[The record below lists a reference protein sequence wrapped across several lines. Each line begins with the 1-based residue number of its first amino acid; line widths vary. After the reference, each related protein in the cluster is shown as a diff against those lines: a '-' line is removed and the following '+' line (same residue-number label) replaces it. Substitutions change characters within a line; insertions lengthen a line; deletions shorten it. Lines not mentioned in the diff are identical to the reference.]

1 MTHKTRSYLTLL
13 IVFLILASLWYLY
26 PSVKLWTMSASERQT
41 IRTTEPQDLIEL
53 EKKALSLGLDLKGG
67 MHVVLEVDQSKL
79 KEGEKRDAV
88 DRALE
93 IIRNRVDQFG
103 VTEPLIQKQG
113 GDRIIVELPGLQ
125 EVDRAQ
131 ALIGQTAQ
139 LEFKLLESGENTT
152 TILKKIDEVL
162 AAKEQA
168 PSGQEEQPERPG
180 ETEEKKPEKKKMVE
194 DLFAPEEPETVS
206 DTTDT
211 SSFLGEEEEEYYT
224 ERPFTSLLE
233 NMGGYYLGV
242 PIENKAKVELLL
254 KDPDVQAV
262 IPEDDEFAFATR
274 TEIIQRLEYQKLYL
288 LKKRME
294 FSGKYLVDARPMARD
309 EYGKPYV
316 NFKLTKEG
324 GRRFARL
331 TGANIKKPLAIILDG
346 RVESAPEIQNK
357 IRDEGRIT
365 MGGSATFD
373 EAVDL
378 SIVLRA
384 GALPAPVKIIEN
396 RIIGPSLGQD
406 SIRKGTTSAIVGF
419 CVVLLFM
426 AIYYK
431 LSGVIADFAVL
442 LNLVFLMAVMSALDA
457 TLTLP
462 GIAGIIL
469 TVGMAV
475 DANVLIFERIREE
488 LRTGKTIRAAIDAG
502 YKRALSAI
510 IDANITTLITAAVLF
525 QFGTGPIKGFA
536 VALSL
541 GVGISLFTAVVIT
554 RVLFEI
560 RKGYRTLSI

>member
-1 MTHKTRSYLTLL
+1 MTRKSRSYLTLL
-13 IVFLILASLWYLY
+13 IIFLILASLWYLY
-26 PSVKLWTMSASERQT
+26 PSVRLWSMSESRKQT
-41 IRTTEPQDLIEL
+41 LRTTEPQDLISL
-53 EKKALSLGLDLKGG
+53 EKKALNLGLDLKGG
-67 MHVVLEVDQSKL
+67 MHVVLQVDQSKL
-79 KEGEKRDAV
+79 KEGERRDAV
-88 DRALE
+88 ERALE

-125 EVDRAQ
+125 EVDRAE

-139 LEFKLLESGENTT
+139 LEFKLLESDENTKA
-152 TILKKIDEVL
+152 ILKKIDEVL
-162 AAKEQA
+162 AAKEEA
-168 PSGQEEQPERPG
+168 PFEEEEEEPESLTG
-180 ETEEKKPEKKKMVE
+180 TEEKKKIAK
-194 DLFAPEEPETVS
+194 DLFAPEEAESVS

-211 SSFLGEEEEEYYT
+211 SSFLEAEEEDFYT

-233 NMGGYYLGV
+233 GFGTYWLGV
-242 PIENKAKVELLL
+242 PMESKPKVELLL
-254 KDPDVQAV
+254 NDPEVESL
-262 IPEDDEFAFATR
+262 IPEDDEFAWATR
-274 TEIIQRLEYQKLYL
+274 IEVIEGMEYQKLYL
-288 LKKRME
+288 LKKRVE
-294 FSGKYLVDARPMARD
+294 FSGKYLVDARPGYDQYR
-309 EYGKPYV
+309 KPQV
-316 NFKLTKEG
+316 NFTLTKQG

-331 TGANIKKPLAIILDG
+331 TGANINKPLAIVLDS
-346 RVESAPEIQNK
+346 RVESAPVIQSK
-357 IRDEGRIT
+357 IRDQGVIT
-365 MGGSATFD
+365 MGGAARFE
-373 EAVDL
+373 EAADL
-378 SIVLRA
+378 AIVLRA

-396 RIIGPSLGQD
+396 RVIGPSLGQD
-406 SIRKGTTSAIVGF
+406 SIRKGTTSAIIGF

-469 TVGMAV
+469 TVGMSV

-541 GVGISLFTAVVIT
+541 GVAISLFTAVVIT
-554 RVLFEI
+554 RVIFEI

>member
-1 MTHKTRSYLTLL
+1 MSEAQKQTL
-13 IVFLILASLWYLY
+13 
-26 PSVKLWTMSASERQT
+26 
-41 IRTTEPQDLIEL
+41 RTTEPQDLVDL
-53 EKKALSLGLDLKGG
+53 EKKALNLGLDLKGG
-67 MHVVLEVDQSKL
+67 MHVVLQVDKSKL
-79 KEGEKRDAV
+79 KENERRDAV

-113 GDRIIVELPGLQ
+113 GERIIVELPGLQ
-125 EVDRAQ
+125 DVERAE

-139 LEFKLLESGENTT
+139 LEFKLLESAENTT
-152 TILKKIDEVL
+152 AILKKIDAVL
-162 AAKEQA
+162 AEEERVT
-168 PSGQEEQPERPG
+168 SGEEDLFEEEPETP
-180 ETEEKKPEKKKMVE
+180 EKAEEKEKIVK
-194 DLFAPEEPETVS
+194 DLFAPDEPESVS

-211 SSFLGEEEEEYYT
+211 SSFLEVEEEDFYI

-233 NMGGYYLGV
+233 NFGGNWLGV
-242 PIENKAKVELLL
+242 PIRSKPKVELLL
-254 KDPDVQAV
+254 NNPKVKEL
-262 IPEDDEFAFATR
+262 IPEDDEFAWATR
-274 TEIIQRLEYQKLYL
+274 TEIIQGMEYQKLYL
-288 LKKRME
+288 LKRRTE
-294 FSGKYLVDARPMARD
+294 FSGKYLVDARPRYD
-309 EYGKPYV
+309 EFRKPEV
-316 NFKLTKEG
+316 LFNLTKQG

-331 TGANIKKPLAIILDG
+331 TGANIGKPLAITLDG
-346 RVESAPEIQNK
+346 RVESAPIIQSK
-357 IRDEGRIT
+357 IRDSGVIT
-365 MGGSATFD
+365 MGGAVAFE

-406 SIRKGTTSAIVGF
+406 SIRKGTTSAIIGF

-442 LNLVFLMAVMSALDA
+442 LNLTFLLAVMSALDA

-469 TVGMAV
+469 TVGMSV

-488 LRTGKTIRAAIDAG
+488 LRTGKTIRAAIDTG
-502 YKRALSAI
+502 YKRALTAI

-541 GVGISLFTAVVIT
+541 GVAISLFTAVVIT
-554 RVLFEI
+554 RVIFEI
-560 RKGYRTLSI
+560 RKKYRVLSI